1 MHAALKPAVWFI
13 WNKLREILPEILLR
27 NPRQIQRT
35 KARCVKE
42 IRVFPQADQLGVA
55 RRMAPPLNLTA
66 DITDLHLYMRLQY
79 VRQR

>member
-1 MHAALKPAVWFI
+1 MHAALKTTVWFI
-13 WNKLREILPEILLR
+13 WNKLRKIPPEILLR
-27 NPRQIQRT
+27 NPVQIQGT

-55 RRMAPPLNLTA
+55 RRMAPTLDLAA
-66 DITDLHLYMRLQY
+66 DVADLHLHMRLQY